1 MSHLEK
7 SADIMMNVIK
17 KKPEWIDYV
26 KNFNQMGG
34 FLFCKCKTLDELEDA
49 ILKADDSHTGASFA
63 LTLRICQSRLRR

>member
-7 SADIMMNVIK
+7 SADIMMDVIT

-26 KNFNQMGG
+26 KNFNQTDG
-34 FLFCKCKTLDELEDA
+34 FSFCKCKTLDELEDA

>member
-7 SADIMMNVIK
+7 TADIMMNVIT

-34 FLFCKCKTLDELEDA
+34 FLFCKCKTLYELEDA